1 VPSYER
7 ATSALLGKPPRSL
20 WWDTLDE
27 PVVARPAL
35 GSDTDADVVIVGAG
49 YTGLWT
55 AHYLAKADPSLRIV
69 MVEQAVAGFGASGR
83 NGGWCS
89 AFFATS
95 SGLIAKEH
103 GRDAALAMHRA
114 MCDAVD
120 QVGVA
125 SRELGIDC
133 HYAKG
138 GTVSAART
146 VAQLEQA
153 KDEVASAR
161 ELGIGEEDIRL
172 VGADEARSELGATD
186 VLGGIV
192 NPNCAALHPARLCRG
207 LASAVETRGVRLY
220 ESTPVTV
227 IEPHR
232 VVTPTG
238 TVRAD
243 VVVRATE
250 GYTGNLKG
258 MRRTVVPIY
267 SLMIATEPLEEAF
280 WKEAGLARRQTFS
293 DMRHLVIYGQRTA
306 DDRIAFGGR
315 GAPYHF
321 GSSIKPAFDQDHKV
335 HRAIRSTLVELFPA
349 LEDARITHTWGG
361 PLGITRDWHPSV
373 GFDRRTGIAWA
384 GGYVGDG
391 VSTTNIAGRTI
402 ADLVLDHDTELV
414 GLPWVGHVS
423 PKWEPEPLRW
433 LGVNA
438 ALRLTGSADQAEQRL
453 GHPSRR
459 SALLERLTGS

>member
-1 VPSYER
+1 MTSHER
-7 ATSALLGKPPRSL
+7 ATSAPWGDPPRSL

-27 PVVARPAL
+27 PVTPRAAL
-35 GSDTDADVVIVGAG
+35 DGDTEADVAIVGAG

-55 AHYLAKADPSLRIV
+55 AHYLARADPKLRIV
-69 MVEQAVAGFGASGR
+69 VLEQAVAGFGASGR

-95 SGLIAKEH
+95 LGLIAKEH
-103 GRDAALAMHRA
+103 GRDSALAMHRA
-114 MCDAVD
+114 MCDAVNE
-120 QVGVA
+120 VGEA

-133 HYAKG
+133 DYAKG
-138 GTVSAART
+138 GTVSVART

-153 KDEVASAR
+153 AREVAAAR

-172 VGADEARSELGATD
+172 VAAEEARSELGATD
-186 VLGGIV
+186 VLGAIV
-192 NPNCAALHPARLCRG
+192 NPHCAALHPARLCRG
-207 LASAVETRGVRLY
+207 LASSVEARSVKLY
-220 ESTPVTV
+220 ESTPVIA

-232 VVTPTG
+232 VVTQSG

-243 VVVRATE
+243 VIVRATE
-250 GYTGNLKG
+250 GYTSHLKG

-267 SLMIATEPLEEAF
+267 SLMIATEPIDETF

-321 GSSIKPAFDQDHKV
+321 GSAIKPAFDQDHWV
-335 HRAIRSTLVELFPA
+335 HEAIRRTLVELFPV
-349 LEDARITHTWGG
+349 LEATRISHTWGG

-373 GFDRRTGIAWA
+373 GFDRRSGIAWA

-391 VSTTNIAGRTI
+391 VSTTNLAGRTI
-402 ADLVLDHDTELV
+402 ADLVLGRETDLV
-414 GLPWVGHVS
+414 RLPWVGHRS

-438 ALRLTGSADQAEQRL
+438 ALRLTGSADEAEERL
-453 GHPSRR
+453 GRPSKRT
-459 SALLERLTGS
+459 ALLERLTGS